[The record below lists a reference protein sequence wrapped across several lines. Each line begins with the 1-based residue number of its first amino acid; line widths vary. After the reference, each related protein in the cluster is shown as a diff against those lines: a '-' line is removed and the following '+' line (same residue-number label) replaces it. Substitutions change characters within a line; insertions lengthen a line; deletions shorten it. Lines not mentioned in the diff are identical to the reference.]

1 METTKTI
8 LSFDIS
14 SVTVGYAIATKT
26 SEGVI
31 NIINSGAIDLS
42 KTSDRFNKIDIFKD
56 WLISTISPL
65 SIDEVVI
72 EKPLYFSKN
81 ALTVAKLLEINASI
95 STMLHNYLAVPI
107 EYLSASTARKKAY
120 SGVNFREGNVKEKVV
135 DCVTGE
141 FEIELLK
148 TKRKYDQ
155 CDAVLLAKAYLM

>member
-1 METTKTI
+1 MKTI
-8 LSFDIS
+8 LALDIS
-14 SVTVGYAIATKT
+14 SVTIGWAIATLN

-31 NIINSGAIDLS
+31 NIVKSGAIDLS
-42 KTSDRFNKIDIFKD
+42 KTSDRFNKIDIFKE
-56 WLISTISPL
+56 WLITTISPL

-72 EKPLYFSKN
+72 EKPLFFARN
-81 ALTVAKLLEINASI
+81 ANTVAKLIEINASI
-95 STMLHNYLAVPI
+95 STMLHNYIGCPI

-155 CDAVLLAKAYLM
+155 CDAVLLAKAYLI

>member
-1 METTKTI
+1 MKTI
-8 LSFDIS
+8 LALDIS
-14 SVTVGYAIATKT
+14 SVTIGYAIATLN
-26 SEGVI
+26 SEGTI
-31 NIINSGAIDLS
+31 NIVKSGAIDLS
-42 KTSDRFNKIDIFKD
+42 KTSDRFYKIDIFKE

-72 EKPLYFSKN
+72 EKPLFFARN
-81 ALTVAKLLEINASI
+81 ANTVAKLIEINASI
-95 STMLHNYLAVPI
+95 STMLHNYIGCPI

-155 CDAVLLAKAYLM
+155 CDAVLLAKAYLI

>member
-1 METTKTI
+1 MKNNKTI
-8 LSFDIS
+8 LALDIS
-14 SVTVGYAIATKT
+14 TATVGYAIARKT

-31 NIINSGAIDLS
+31 SIINSGAIDLS
-42 KTSDRFNKIDIFKD
+42 KNSDRFDKIDIFKD

-72 EKPLYFSKN
+72 EKPLFFARN
-81 ALTVAKLLEINASI
+81 ANTVAKLIEINASI
-95 STMLHNYLAVPI
+95 STILHNYIGCPI

-135 DCVTGE
+135 SCVTGE
-141 FEIELLK
+141 FDIELLK